1 MKILRD
7 LCAWFALATL
17 VIAQSGAAES
27 EFDLR
32 ITNGTKTLDLPLVS
46 GVDEFKI
53 LRSTNV
59 TQPFIESSSGTISGY
74 QWTENGTAGN
84 EFFTVEMRPKSSNE
98 VLSATLLNRLAYGL
112 TPDELERV
120 TNIGPEAYIEE
131 QLAPENITEDLL
143 VDKEVPASEWQY
155 VTCTG
160 TASSTVF
167 YLYSTRVGDCYFD
180 NIKLVVGSAAGVGA
194 NLLPNGDFE
203 SGLTGWNVS
212 TNLTNSVISTDV
224 KHDGNSAL
232 HLISG
237 APGTTRA
244 SAIWRDGLKLTQN
257 STIYTLS
264 YWYKPGT
271 NMSGNVILRLSGAD
285 EPASGPLYSVAGALP
300 NRLASSHA
308 TLSDL
313 MAWHSLHAVQSKKQL
328 LEVLLQ
334 FLENHFVTQE
344 TKSRDYFDR
353 YYDNGEN
360 DWQAAN
366 LEYREI
372 NRWRNAL
379 LNPQCTF
386 YDLLKISAESPA
398 MILYLDTVDSRGDLK
413 KIANENY
420 ARELL
425 ELFTYGVDN
434 GYDQSDITTMSRAWS
449 GWTIRLVEKTN
460 EFNPFA
466 TNSFTLRI
474 GGTNQP
480 GGKPPTPAN
489 AVGLWAF
496 YYDATHHNNSNKII
510 FPGKIVPPRFGAP
523 YAGRNYELNL
533 PARTGTNGIKDG
545 YEVVAHLA
553 NQPFTQEYISVKLC
567 RLLVHDDFVHG
578 VYDYTDP
585 NLSPEA
591 QLVRDCMRTWEENEP
606 KGQIRK
612 VLDVIF
618 HSELFR
624 AQGASMQKVKTPFEF
639 TVSAIRALRSLDA
652 DGSFTAETDGYSLR
666 TPMTRMGRMRLFDRD
681 TPDGYPEAAAPWIS
695 AGTVMERLRFVQ
707 AFLMKPGEIGK
718 TDSALVNLSDPVK
731 LLKAKLPQNAWKDAK
746 VVASYFLN
754 ILFPAEG
761 KANLERYHS
770 QAIAYLNTTEDGL
783 ASSAFSALVDT
794 STTYDTRVRGM
805 VAMLMTFQRFQEQ

>member
-1 MKILRD
+1 MKIFRD
-7 LCAWFALATL
+7 LCARFALATL
-17 VIAQSGAAES
+17 MIAQCGAAES
-27 EFDLR
+27 DRSIELT
-32 ITNGTKTLDLPLVS
+32 ITNGAKTLDLPLVS

-59 TQPFIESSSGTISGY
+59 TEPFIESSSGTISGY
-74 QWTENGTAGN
+74 QWTEAGTAGN

-98 VLSATLLNRLAYGL
+98 VLSATLLNRLAYGP
-112 TPDELERV
+112 TPDELQRV
-120 TNIGPEAYIEE
+120 TSIGPEAFIQE

-143 VDKEVPASEWQY
+143 VDKEVPATEWQY

-160 TASSTVF
+160 YATSSTF
-167 YLYSTRVGDCYFD
+167 YIYSTGIGDCYID
-180 NIKLVVGSAAGVGA
+180 NIRLVSGTGAGVGP
-194 NLLPNGDFE
+194 NLLANGDFE

-212 TNLTNSVISTDV
+212 ANLANSVISTEV
-224 KHDGNSAL
+224 KHDGVNAL
-232 HLISG
+232 HLIST
-237 APGTTRA
+237 APGTTKTT
-244 SAIWRDGLKLTQN
+244 AIWRDGLKLIEDQVH
-257 STIYTLS
+257 TLS
-264 YWYKPGT
+264 FWYKAGT
-271 NMSGNVILRLSGAD
+271 NMSGNVIFRLSRSD
-285 EPASGPLYSVAGALP
+285 DSGSGLYNIAGALP
-300 NRLASSHA
+300 TRLANSRG

-366 LEYREI
+366 LEYREV
-372 NRWRNAL
+372 NRWRKAL

-386 YDLLKISAESPA
+386 YDLLKISAESPG
-398 MILYLDTVDSRGDLK
+398 MILYLDTVDSRGDGK

-425 ELFTYGVDN
+425 ELFTFGVDN
-434 GYDQSDITTMSRAWS
+434 GYDQNDITTLSRAWS

-480 GGKPPTPAN
+480 GGKPPTQAN

-496 YYDATHHNNSNKII
+496 YYDATHHNNSNKVI
-510 FPGKIVPPRFGAP
+510 FAGKLVPARFGAP
-523 YAGRNYELNL
+523 YAGQNYELNL

-585 NLSPEA
+585 NLSLEG
-591 QLVRDCMRTWEENEP
+591 QLVRDCMRAWEQSEP

-618 HSELFR
+618 HSDLFR
-624 AQGASMQKVKTPFEF
+624 TQGASMQKVKTPFEF
-639 TVSAIRALRSLDA
+639 TVSAIRALRSLA
-652 DGSFTAETDGYSLR
+652 PDGSFTAETDGYSLR
-666 TPMTRMGRMRLFDRD
+666 APMTRMGRMRLFDRD

-707 AFLMKPGEIGK
+707 ALLMKPGETGK
-718 TDSALVNLSDPVK
+718 TDSALISLSDPVK
-731 LLKAKLPQNAWKDAK
+731 LLKAKLPQAAWKDAT
-746 VVASYFLN
+746 VVASYFVN

-761 KANLERYHS
+761 KANLDQYRS
-770 QAIAYLNTTEDGL
+770 QGIAFLNTTDSGL

-794 STTYDTRVRGM
+794 SVTYDTRVRGM

>member
-1 MKILRD
+1 MKILRR
-7 LCAWFALATL
+7 LCVRLVLVAL
-17 VIAQSGAAES
+17 VIAHVRAADSDSSIE
-27 EFDLR
+27 LT
-32 ITNGTKTLDLPLVS
+32 ITNNTKVLTLPLIS
-46 GVDEFKI
+46 GVDQFKI
-53 LRSTNV
+53 LRSTNL
-59 TQPFIESSSGTISGY
+59 TQPFTESSSGAISGY
-74 QWTENGTAGN
+74 QWTETGTAGD
-84 EFFTVEMRPKSSNE
+84 EYFAVEMRPKNSNE
-98 VLSATLLNRLAYGL
+98 VLSATLLNRLAYGP

-120 TNIGPEAYIEE
+120 ASIGPEAYIQE
-131 QLAPENITEDLL
+131 QLAPENISEDLL
-143 VDKEVPASEWQY
+143 VDQEVPAGEWQY

-160 TASSTVF
+160 YATSSTF
-167 YLYSTRVGDCYFD
+167 YIYSTGVGDCYLD
-180 NIKLVVGSAAGVGA
+180 NIKLVLGATAGVGA

-203 SGLTGWNVS
+203 SGLSGWNVS
-212 TNLTNSVISTDV
+212 TNLTNSIISTEV
-224 KHDGNSAL
+224 KHDGAHSL
-232 HLISG
+232 HLVST
-237 APGTTRA
+237 AAGTTKA
-244 SAIWRDGLKLTQN
+244 SSIWRDGLKLTANQF
-257 STIYTLS
+257 YTLS

-271 NMSGNVILRLSGAD
+271 NMSGNVILRLSSSE
-285 EPASGPLYSVAGALP
+285 EPASGLYNVAGALP
-300 NRLASSHA
+300 NRLANGQG

-344 TKSRDYFDR
+344 TKSRDYFDA

-366 LEYREI
+366 TEYREI
-372 NRWRNAL
+372 NRWRRAL

-398 MILYLDTVDSRGDLK
+398 MILYLDTVNSRGDGK
-413 KIANENY
+413 KVANENY

-425 ELFTYGVDN
+425 ELFTFGVDN
-434 GYDQSDITTMSRAWS
+434 GYDQSDITTMSRAWT
-449 GWTIRLVEKTN
+449 GWTIRLVEKNN

-489 AVGLWAF
+489 AVGVWSF

-510 FPGKIVPPRFGAP
+510 FPGKTVPARFGVP
-523 YAGRNYELNL
+523 YAGQSYELNL
-533 PARTGTNGIKDG
+533 PARSGTNGIQDG
-545 YEVVAHLA
+545 YEVIAHLA

-578 VYDYTDP
+578 VYDYTGPD
-585 NLSPEA
+585 LSPEA
-591 QLVRDCMRTWEENEP
+591 QLVRDCMRAWEENEP
-606 KGQIRK
+606 RGQIRK
-612 VLDVIF
+612 ILDVIF
-618 HSELFR
+618 HSDLFK

-639 TVSAIRALRSLDA
+639 TVSALRALRSLA
-652 DGSFTAETDGYSLR
+652 PDGSYTAETDGYSLR

-695 AGTVMERLRFVQ
+695 AGTLMERLRFVQ
-707 AFLMKPGEIGK
+707 AFLMKPTESGK
-718 TDSALVNLSDPVK
+718 ADSALVNMSDPVK
-731 LLKAKLPQNAWKDAK
+731 LLKAKLPQSSWKDAN

-761 KANLERYHS
+761 KANLDQYHS
-770 QAIAYLNTTEDGL
+770 RAVGYLNTADDGI
-783 ASSAFSALVDT
+783 ASSAFSNLVDT

>member
-1 MKILRD
+1 
-7 LCAWFALATL
+7 
-17 VIAQSGAAES
+17 
-27 EFDLR
+27 
-32 ITNGTKTLDLPLVS
+32 
-46 GVDEFKI
+46 
-53 LRSTNV
+53 
-59 TQPFIESSSGTISGY
+59 
-74 QWTENGTAGN
+74 
-84 EFFTVEMRPKSSNE
+84 MRPKSSNE
-98 VLSATLLNRLAYGL
+98 VLAATLLNRLAYGQ

-120 TNIGPEAYIEE
+120 TSIGPEAYIAE
-131 QLAPENITEDLL
+131 QLAPENIAEDLL
-143 VDKEVPASEWQY
+143 VDKEVPISDWQY

-160 TASSTVF
+160 YATSSTL
-167 YLYSTRVGDCYFD
+167 YIYSTGIGDCYID
-180 NIKLVVGSAAGVGA
+180 NIKLVLGTAAGVGA

-224 KHDGNSAL
+224 KHDGINAL
-232 HLISG
+232 HLIST
-237 APGTTRA
+237 APGTTKA

-257 STIYTLS
+257 QVYTLS
-264 YWYKPGT
+264 YWYKAGT
-271 NMSGNVILRLSGAD
+271 NMSGNVIFRLSGSD
-285 EPASGPLYSVAGALP
+285 DSGAGLYNIAGALP
-300 NRLASSHA
+300 TRLANSKG

-344 TKSRDYFDR
+344 TKSREYFDR

-372 NRWRNAL
+372 NRWRKAL

-398 MILYLDTVDSRGDLK
+398 MILYLDTVDSRGDAK
-413 KIANENY
+413 KVANENY

-425 ELFTYGVDN
+425 ELFTFGVDN
-434 GYDQSDITTMSRAWS
+434 GYDQSDITTMSRAWT
-449 GWTIRLVEKTN
+449 GWTLRLVEKTN

-466 TNSFTLRI
+466 DKTRTLRI

-480 GGKPPTPAN
+480 GNPTPPPSPAN
-489 AVGLWAF
+489 AVGVWAF
-496 YYDATHHNNSNKII
+496 YYDSTHHNNSNKII
-510 FPGKIVPPRFGAP
+510 FPGKTVPARFGTP
-523 YAGRNYELNL
+523 YAGHNYELNL
-533 PARTGTNGIKDG
+533 PARTATNGIKDG

-585 NLSPEA
+585 NLSPEG
-591 QLVRDCMRTWEENEP
+591 QLVRDCMRAWEEGEP

-618 HSELFR
+618 HSDLFR

-639 TVSAIRALRSLDA
+639 TTSAVRALRSLA
-652 DGSFTAETDGYSLR
+652 PDGSFTAETDGYSLR

-695 AGTVMERLRFVQ
+695 AGTLMERLRFVQ
-707 AFLMKPGEIGK
+707 AFLMKPGETNK

-731 LLKAKLPQNAWKDAK
+731 LLKAKLPQSAWKDSN

-761 KANLERYHS
+761 KANLDQYRS
-770 QAIAYLNTTEDGL
+770 QAVSYLNTADDGVAGSPL
-783 ASSAFSALVDT
+783 STLVDT
-794 STTYDTRVRGM
+794 STTYDNRVRGM